1 VEATLSSTPSPATG
15 AASSPPATPAPSL
28 SDWSIIRK
36 LVTNIWPRSGSAIKI
51 RVTAAIALL
60 VAGKVL
66 NVQVPFW
73 FKEIVDG
80 LNMDVTEA
88 GTVWMVVG
96 WSILGCASSLSVP

>member
-1 VEATLSSTPSPATG
+1 
-15 AASSPPATPAPSL
+15 
-28 SDWSIIRK
+28 
-36 LVTNIWPRSGSAIKI
+36 
-51 RVTAAIALL
+51 
-60 VAGKVL
+60 VL